1 MSETMRSVETG
12 RALVERW
19 IDLFNRDVF
28 RMVDECY
35 AEDAEIEIAG
45 AGMRGRE
52 ALRAT
57 EAEVLKAAADRR
69 AEIETVLIDDDR
81 IAVEGA
87 ILGTEAATGR
97 RFAVP
102 FAAFLTLRDGWI
114 VRDRTYFDR
123 LAWPSARAAVG
134 G

>member
-1 MSETMRSVETG
+1 MNEAARRAEAG
-12 RALVERW
+12 RDLVDRW

-52 ALRAT
+52 ALRMT
-57 EAEVLKAAADRR
+57 EAEVLKAAPDRR
-69 AEIETVLIDDDR
+69 AEIETVLIEGER
-81 IAVEGA
+81 IAVEGV
-87 ILGTEAATGR
+87 ILGAEAATGR

-102 FAAFLTLRDGWI
+102 FATFLTVRDGWI
-114 VRDRTYFDR
+114 ARDRTYFDR
-123 LAWPSARAAVG
+123 LAWPSARVAVG

>member
-1 MSETMRSVETG
+1 MSETTIAAESG

-45 AGMRGRE
+45 AGMKGRE
-52 ALRAT
+52 ALRMT
-57 EAEVLKAAADRR
+57 EADVLKAAPDRR
-69 AEIETVLIDDDR
+69 AEIETVLVQGDQV
-81 IAVEGA
+81 AVEGVM
-87 ILGTEAATGR
+87 LGAEAATGR

-102 FAAFLTLRDGWI
+102 FAAFLTVRNGRI

-123 LAWPSARAAVG
+123 MAWPSARAMVG